1 MPPALG
7 ALETCLNVAALI
19 ALGFIWKFPLRLVL
33 KVPGALVQ
41 VAIEVQTYSSFF
53 SRLPRTQFLPGEP
66 NPAMS
71 LVLIVRWVRN
81 ILYNIQG
88 AQSPTLNC

>member
-1 MPPALG
+1 MHVG
-7 ALETCLNVAALI
+7 ALI